1 MSQKIEID
9 GIETEVF
16 TAAEVEAAKTAVK
29 GEYEPKLTAAEAEK
43 VRLDGLLKER
53 AEEFKGFR
61 KLNDEQVAKLD
72 ASQRV
77 IYENG
82 LALEKEREINAGHAK
97 AAKDAAIATA
107 VRAKVGTDA
116 KLFEEAMKMYQII
129 TLDDT
134 SAEGI
139 AARATAAFGALTT
152 SQPDLLASAGF
163 TLGGGFAPP
172 QEGDGE
178 KKSFADTDAGKDF
191 AKKMGLQTEAPKKA

>member
-1 MSQKIEID
+1 MQKVEID
-9 GIETEVF
+9 GVETEVY
-16 TAAEVEAAKTAVK
+16 TADEVTAREAAVK
-29 GEYEPKLTAAEAEK
+29 NEYEPKLTAAEAEK
-43 VRLDGLLKER
+43 TRLDGLLKER

-97 AAKDAAIATA
+97 TAKESAIATA

-116 KLFEEAMKMYQII
+116 KLFEEAMKMYQIVG
-129 TLDDT
+129 LDDNT
-134 SAEGI
+134 PEGI
-139 AARATAAFGALTT
+139 AARATAAFGALST

-163 TLGGGFAPP
+163 GGGYAPP
-172 QEGDGE
+172 VE
-178 KKSFADTDAGKDF
+178 KTKGAETYADTEAGKDF
-191 AKKMGLQTEAPKKA
+191 AKRMGMIIEPPKA